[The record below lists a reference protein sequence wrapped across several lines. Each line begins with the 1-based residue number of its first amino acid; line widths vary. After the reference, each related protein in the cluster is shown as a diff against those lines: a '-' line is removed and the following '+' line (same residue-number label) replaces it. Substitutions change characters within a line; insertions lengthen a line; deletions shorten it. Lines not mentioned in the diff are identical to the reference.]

1 MRNFFVHIH
10 THIYYIILYKFI
22 NNYKHRSLLAGR
34 PLKLVHLQ
42 HLTDGSAAD
51 GGTKVA
57 AAATFAADPAT
68 PAAFMS
74 QQKQQPT
81 HKSSHRVKRSDTS
94 ATAENQSD
102 GARPQAASQAN
113 EEVVSVQIKG
123 KLITT
128 ITRH

>member
-1 MRNFFVHIH
+1 M
-10 THIYYIILYKFI
+10 
-22 NNYKHRSLLAGR
+22 LAGR

-42 HLTDGSAAD
+42 HLTDASDVNAG
-51 GGTKVA
+51 
-57 AAATFAADPAT
+57 TFAADPVT

-94 ATAENQSD
+94 ATAESQRADAQPQS
-102 GARPQAASQAN
+102 AAS
-113 EEVVSVQIKG
+113 EDVVSVQIKG

-128 ITRH
+128 NTIHQIVSVASCSGLNAFLSVRRLTAGAVNAR